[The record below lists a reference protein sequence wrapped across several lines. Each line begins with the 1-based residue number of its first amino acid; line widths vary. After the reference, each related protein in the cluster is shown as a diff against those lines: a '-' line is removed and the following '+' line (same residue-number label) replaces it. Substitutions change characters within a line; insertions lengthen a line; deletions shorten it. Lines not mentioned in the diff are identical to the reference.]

1 MFKYILF
8 DLDGTLTDPKEGI
21 TKCFQYA
28 LNACDIQEDCDNLL
42 KVIGPPLLDSF
53 MTYYNMDEEK
63 ASFAVSKYRERFSTI
78 GLYENDVYEGILDL
92 LKALNSNDYILAV
105 ATSKPTVY
113 AKQILEHFNLLSYFQ
128 LVVGSGL
135 DNKTLNTKTKV
146 ITKVLEDLN
155 ISHSEK
161 STVVMIGDRR
171 QDIIGAKECG
181 VASIGVKFGYAEEG
195 ELEEAKADYIVKD
208 VRELEELLTK

>member
-1 MFKYILF
+1 MYKYILF
-8 DLDGTLTDPKEGI
+8 DLDGTLTDPCEGI

-28 LNACDIQEDCDNLL
+28 LNACDIEEDCDNLL

-53 MTYYNMDEEK
+53 MNFYNMNEER
-63 ASFAVSKYRERFSTI
+63 AEYATSKYRERFSTV
-78 GLYENDVYEGILDL
+78 GLYENNVYDGISDL
-92 LKALNSNDYILAV
+92 LNALKEKGYILAV

-113 AKQILEHFNLLSYFQ
+113 AKQILEHFNLLSYFE

-146 ITKVLEDLN
+146 IAKVLEDLN
-155 ISHSEK
+155 ISDNEK
-161 STVVMIGDRR
+161 NVVVMIGDRK

-181 VASIGVKFGYAEEG
+181 IASIGVRFGYAEDG
-195 ELEEAKADYIVKD
+195 ELEEAGADYIVAN
-208 VRELEELLTK
+208 VGELEELLTK